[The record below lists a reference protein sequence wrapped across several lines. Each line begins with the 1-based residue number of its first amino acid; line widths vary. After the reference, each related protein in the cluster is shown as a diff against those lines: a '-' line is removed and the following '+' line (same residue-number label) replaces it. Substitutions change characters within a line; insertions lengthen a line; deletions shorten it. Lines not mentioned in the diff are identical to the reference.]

1 VERSRVRHI
10 LPGYVFGLAVAD
22 SVTSSARMD
31 VYPKLSWPV
40 VQRLEVLAK
49 ILEWLGKEDEK
60 DEYQQVE
67 NVKAII
73 KAYKDKTLDWNPDLV
88 TYWSKGA
95 QLCQPRPFK
104 MDEFMHIN
112 VQHEGHT
119 GFWVEGVCILL
130 FRLPGTKHANK
141 D

>member
-1 VERSRVRHI
+1 
-10 LPGYVFGLAVAD
+10 
-22 SVTSSARMD
+22 MD

-49 ILEWLGKEDEK
+49 TLEWLVKEDEK
-60 DEYQQVE
+60 DEYQQVD

-73 KAYKDKTLDWNPDLV
+73 KAYKDKTLDWNPELV

-95 QLCQPRPFK
+95 QLCEPRPFK

-112 VQHEGHT
+112 VKYEGHT

-130 FRLPGTKHANK
+130 FRLPGTC
-141 D
+141 